1 MDKNK
6 IEQKKPDS
14 NQKGVEEDSPLRL
27 TADLEG
33 SYLLD
38 ERTSEMKWLGI
49 FYSPAGGRV
58 HRVAKMLTKKIGAD

>member
-33 SYLLD
+33 SYLFS
-38 ERTSEMKWLGI
+38 RWGKC
-49 FYSPAGGRV
+49 SPGCQDAEEEDRSG
-58 HRVAKMLTKKIGAD
+58 

>member
-6 IEQKKPDS
+6 IEQKKPGS

-33 SYLLD
+33 NYLLD

-49 FYSPAGGRV
+49 FYSPAG
-58 HRVAKMLTKKIGAD
+58 

>member
-6 IEQKKPDS
+6 IEQKKPGL

-33 SYLLD
+33 NYLLD

-49 FYSPAGGRV
+49 F
-58 HRVAKMLTKKIGAD
+58 

>member
-27 TADLEG
+27 TEHVEQNPQ
-33 SYLLD
+33 SN
-38 ERTSEMKWLGI
+38 RQQTSNDKTQ
-49 FYSPAGGRV
+49 PV
-58 HRVAKMLTKKIGAD
+58 

>member
-6 IEQKKPDS
+6 IEQKKPGS

-33 SYLLD
+33 NYLLD
-38 ERTSEMKWLGI
+38 ERTSEMKWLGTS
-49 FYSPAGGRV
+49 FSCRGKCSPGSQDTEEEDRSG
-58 HRVAKMLTKKIGAD
+58 